1 MKVFLMF
8 RDRDFCLSEKF
19 SPLLEELVKDLELD
33 ILFETMA
40 SGDDYLFKVAKAA
53 LLASLYD
60 VDAIR
65 YRQEILKDCLKNAS
79 VVRSMYTLAV
89 ETIETRK
96 RAYLGG
102 IFSHYP
108 SSILSGA
115 LELLQ
120 LFVEQLK
127 KLRNFADEYGS
138 RFESEG
144 FTRLFGMLREE
155 LDDGYLSM
163 VQEHLRELRFRK
175 GVLLSASLRNG
186 NVGNDYTLRQF
197 PKYERNWMKTMWQ
210 KRPPVYSFS
219 IDPRDENGARALS
232 ELRDRGLN
240 NVANALAQSADHI
253 VSFFEVLRLEL
264 AFYVGCL
271 NLYERLIE
279 LGEPLAFPAPVP
291 PNEKRYTAREL
302 YDPCLALTVKNKVV
316 GNDLDASDKDLVIV
330 TGANQG
336 GKSTFLRSIGLAQ
349 LMMQCGMF
357 VPAESLSASLCRKLF
372 THYRRREDATMK
384 SGKLEEELKRMSDIV
399 DELAPH
405 AMVLFNESFSATN
418 EREGSEIARQVVSA
432 LLEKNIRVFFVTHH
446 YEFAHDFYTQR
457 FNNALFLRAER
468 GSEGQRTFKL
478 VEGEPLQTSYG
489 EDLYRDIFGKS
500 GDPFLSDKEIS
511 ISESEKLISI

>member
-8 RDRDFCLSEKF
+8 RDRDFFLSEKF
-19 SPLLEELVKDLELD
+19 LPLLEELVKDLELD
-33 ILFETMA
+33 ILFEAMA
-40 SGDDYLFKVAKAA
+40 SGDDYLLKVAKTA
-53 LLASLYD
+53 LLTSLHD
-60 VDAIR
+60 VDAVR

-79 VVRSMYTLAV
+79 VVRSMYALAV

-127 KLRNFADEYGS
+127 KLRSFANEYGS

-144 FTRLFGMLREE
+144 FARLFGMLREE
-155 LDDGYLSM
+155 LDDEYLST

-175 GVLLSASLRNG
+175 GVLLSASLRSG

-197 PKYERNWMKTMWQ
+197 PRYERNWMRTMWQ
-210 KRPPVYSFS
+210 KKPPVYSFS

-253 VSFFEVLRLEL
+253 VSFFEALRLEL

-279 LGEPLAFPAPVP
+279 LGEPLAFPSPVP
-291 PNEKRYTAREL
+291 PNEKRYTAQEL
-302 YDPCLALTVKNKVV
+302 YDPCLALTVRNKVV
-316 GNDLDASDKDLVIV
+316 GNDLDASGKDLVIV

-336 GKSTFLRSIGLAQ
+336 GKSTFLRSVGLAQ

-399 DELAPH
+399 DELTPY

-446 YEFAHDFYTQR
+446 YEFAHDFYAQR
-457 FNNALFLRAER
+457 LHNALFLRAER

-478 VEGEPLQTSYG
+478 VEGEPLQKSYG
-489 EDLYRDIFGKS
+489 EDLYQDIFGES
-500 GDPFLSDKEIS
+500 GSSSLKDKAAS
-511 ISESEKLISI
+511 ISESERLISI